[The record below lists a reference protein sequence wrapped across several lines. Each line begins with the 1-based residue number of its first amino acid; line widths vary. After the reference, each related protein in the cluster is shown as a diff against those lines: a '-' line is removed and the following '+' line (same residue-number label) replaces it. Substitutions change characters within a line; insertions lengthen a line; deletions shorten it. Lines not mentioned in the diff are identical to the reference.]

1 MGWGPRPP
9 DMTAA
14 NNATNAATQ
23 ISQEQW
29 DWYQQELAPRL
40 LKNMDDQTEIGRD
53 QYNLSKEA
61 QQFNMGLAKK
71 YDDRYW
77 NTQVPLEDSMI
88 EEANK
93 FDSGEWAATQKG
105 LARSDIGQA
114 YGSAEDTAYRNLSRY
129 GVNPS
134 DGAAIGMRGQ
144 MARDKALAEV
154 NANSKINLAAD
165 QLGWARKGEV
175 AALGRGLPGFS
186 SGSNAAAMGW
196 SGNGVNA
203 SGMAGTSIGLA
214 GGLNNSTANGSA
226 AGLIAGGR
234 NYYANAIESAKTPG
248 FDAIMG
254 LAAGGMKLAGS
265 TMKAGTGWSF

>member
-1 MGWGPRPP
+1 MSWGPKSP
-9 DMTAA
+9 DMSAA
-14 NNATNAATQ
+14 NRATDSATA
-23 ISQEQW
+23 ISKEQW
-29 DWYQQELAPRL
+29 DWYQQELAPRM

-53 QYNLSKEA
+53 QYNLSKQGQEF
-61 QQFNMGLAKK
+61 QMGLAKK

-88 EEANK
+88 SEANN
-93 FDSGEWAATQKG
+93 FDSGAWSATQKG

-114 YGSAEDTAYRNLSRY
+114 YGTAEDTAYRNMSRM
-129 GVNPS
+129 GVNPA
-134 DGAAIGMRGQ
+134 DGAAIGMHGQ

-154 NANSKINLAAD
+154 NASSKINLAAD
-165 QLGWARKGEV
+165 QLGWSRKADV

-196 SGNGVNA
+196 SGNGMNA
-203 SGMAGTSIGLA
+203 SAMPGASIGLA

>member
-1 MGWGPRPP
+1 MGWGPRAP

-29 DWYQQELAPRL
+29 DWYQNELAPRL
-40 LKNMDDQTEIGRD
+40 LANMDSQTEIGRD

-61 QQFNMGLAKK
+61 QLFNMGLTKK

-77 NTQVPLEDSMI
+77 NTQVPLEDALI
-88 EEANK
+88 ADANN
-93 FDSGEWAATQKG
+93 FDSGKWAAEQKG
-105 LARSDIGQA
+105 LVRSDIGQA
-114 YGSAEDTAYRNLSRY
+114 YGAAEDTAFRNLSRF

-154 NANSKINLAAD
+154 NANSKINIAAD
-165 QLGWARKGEV
+165 QLGWDRKTAV

-186 SGSNAAAMGW
+186 SGANSSAMGW
-196 SGNGVNA
+196 SGNGMGA
-203 SGMAGTSIGLA
+203 SGLSGASIGLA

-226 AGLIAGGR
+226 AGLIGAGR
-234 NYYANAIESAKTPG
+234 NYYANAIESAKNPG
-248 FDAIMG
+248 FDFIAG
-254 LAAGGMKLAGS
+254 LATAAAGA
-265 TMKAGTGWSF
+265 AGTAYGRKL